1 MTGARGQEFE
11 LVLVE
16 DSPLD
21 AELTIRA
28 LRTNHL
34 SNRLVHLKDGAE
46 ALDFFFPPDGTAL
59 APHPRLVLLDL
70 KLPKVDGIEVLRR
83 LKGDERTRTIPVVV
97 LSSSQEEQDIVESYR
112 IGVNAY
118 VVKPVT
124 FDGIQKAVNA
134 LGAFWLMLN
143 QAQR

>member
-1 MTGARGQEFE
+1 MTESREFE
-11 LVLVE
+11 IVLVE

-21 AELTIRA
+21 AELTLRA
-28 LRTNHL
+28 LRSNHL
-34 SNRLVHLKDGAE
+34 ANRLVHLKDGAE
-46 ALDFFFPPDGTAL
+46 ALDYFFPPAGVTA
-59 APHPRLVLLDL
+59 PVPPRLVLLDL
-70 KLPKVDGIEVLRR
+70 KLPKVDGIEVLQR
-83 LKGDERTRTIPVVV
+83 LKGDERTRSIPVVI
-97 LSSSQEEQDIVESYR
+97 LTSSQEEKDIVASYK